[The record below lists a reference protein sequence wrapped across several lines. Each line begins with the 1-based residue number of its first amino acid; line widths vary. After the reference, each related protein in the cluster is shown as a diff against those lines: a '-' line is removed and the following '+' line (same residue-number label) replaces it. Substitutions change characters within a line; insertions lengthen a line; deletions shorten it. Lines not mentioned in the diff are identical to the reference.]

1 MSKRISNNFSN
12 NNNKRQRLNL
22 NSNSDYQQDNS
33 NSDTDNSNSD
43 SDYQE
48 SSEENE
54 EENEEYEEY
63 NETEEEEL
71 YREHNKKNKNN
82 NKKNNKCENN
92 NCDHKY
98 YRNKK
103 NWEENNKIELTEIKD
118 LNCLIKLGNYYH
130 CKMRKEYNGIDL
142 KSLFEVSIPLTELK
156 EMIGLDKIKEE
167 IINNIIYFMMKK
179 NKINR
184 EMMHTIITGSP
195 GTGKTT
201 FIEILAR
208 IYTKLG
214 VLEKGHIVKV
224 KRSDLIGKYLGHTA
238 VQTRKKI
245 EQAYGGILL
254 IDEAYSLGNPE
265 ARDSFAKECLDTLNQ
280 ALTEDKD
287 KFICIIAGYKKAL
300 DESFFVFNE
309 GLKRR
314 FPFRFDIEKYNSD
327 DLARILIKKI
337 KENIDWKLLIDEK
350 DIKKIIKENY
360 DNFENQGGDMEVLIT
375 NLKISHNRRVFLL
388 KEDEKDKLKL
398 EDLNL
403 AINKFKILK
412 NIKNNKIPDHLY
424 NMYV

>member
-12 NNNKRQRLNL
+12 NNNNNKRQRLNF
-22 NSNSDYQQDNS
+22 NTDYQQDNS
-33 NSDTDNSNSD
+33 NSDTDTDNSD
-43 SDYQE
+43 SNYIE
-48 SSEENE
+48 SSEDYEDYDENE
-54 EENEEYEEY
+54 DYDEKD
-63 NETEEEEL
+63 EEEL
-71 YREHNKKNKNN
+71 YKEHNKKNK

-98 YRNKK
+98 YRNKNK
-103 NWEENNKIELTEIKD
+103 WEENNKIELTEIKD

-142 KSLFEVSIPLTELK
+142 KSLFEVSIPLIELK

-327 DLARILIKKI
+327 DLAK
-337 KENIDWKLLIDEK
+337 
-350 DIKKIIKENY
+350 Y
-360 DNFENQGGDMEVLIT
+360 
-375 NLKISHNRRVFLL
+375 
-388 KEDEKDKLKL
+388 
-398 EDLNL
+398 
-403 AINKFKILK
+403 
-412 NIKNNKIPDHLY
+412 Y
-424 NMYV
+424 

>member
-1 MSKRISNNFSN
+1 MKRKIIIKYNDNIKSKHIVFHDEN
-12 NNNKRQRLNL
+12 
-22 NSNSDYQQDNS
+22 
-33 NSDTDNSNSD
+33 D
-43 SDYQE
+43 SD
-48 SSEENE
+48 NDN
-54 EENEEYEEY
+54 ENEEYSDEEDEDEY
-63 NETEEEEL
+63 SDEEDEYSEEEE
-71 YREHNKKNKNN
+71 YSEDEEEINKRNINN
-82 NKKNNKCENN
+82 RKRQKIECENIICN
-92 NCDHKY
+92 HKTV
-98 YRNKK
+98 RNKK
-103 NWEENNKIELTEIKD
+103 KWEEENVIEMKEIKSID
-118 LNCLIKLGNYYH
+118 CLIKLGDYYH

-142 KSLFEVSIPLTELK
+142 KRLNEIRGALIELRD
-156 EMIGLDKIKEE
+156 MIGLEKIKEE
-167 IINNIIYFMMKK
+167 VINNIIYFMMKK
-179 NKINR
+179 NKINS

-201 FIEILAR
+201 FIEILAK

-214 VLEKGHIVKV
+214 VLESGHIVKV
-224 KRSDLIGKYLGHTA
+224 KRNDLIGKYLGHTA
-238 VQTRKKI
+238 AQTRKKI
-245 EQAYGGILL
+245 EQAHGGILL

-265 ARDSFAKECLDTLNQ
+265 GRDSFAKECLDTLNQ

-300 DESFFVFNE
+300 DESFFIFNE